1 MYLGGRVSDASAAAK
16 EKTAALLKA
25 MWEKN
30 LPLLRERVAVLSA
43 AAEASARG
51 ELSEELRV
59 EAHAVAHKLAGSLG
73 MFGYPEGTRVARELE
88 ILLTETVLKA
98 ALFQALTEELKIL
111 LPL

>member
-1 MYLGGRVSDASAAAK
+1 VSDAAASAK

-43 AAEASARG
+43 AADAATAG
-51 ELSEELRV
+51 TLSEELRV

-88 ILLTETVLKA
+88 VALGEETVEAGRL
-98 ALFQALTEELKIL
+98 LELVRSL
-111 LPL
+111 RDVLPL